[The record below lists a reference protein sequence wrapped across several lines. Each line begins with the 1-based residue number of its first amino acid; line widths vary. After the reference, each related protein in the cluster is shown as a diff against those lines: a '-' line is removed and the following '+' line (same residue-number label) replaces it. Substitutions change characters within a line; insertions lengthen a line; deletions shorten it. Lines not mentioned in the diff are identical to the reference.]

1 MTEKKYLRIAF
12 IDGVATAPSKGSAFG
27 GSASSSCARPPW
39 NHSIAAIPASSRMML
54 TIDHIAA
61 LPVIV
66 LPTSGS
72 CGQLLVYE
80 RSVSPGRSVAAAH
93 EVQKKNAASA
103 SRSAFAGKMP
113 SVIAYWS

>member
-1 MTEKKYLRIAF
+1 
-12 IDGVATAPSKGSAFG
+12 
-27 GSASSSCARPPW
+27 
-39 NHSIAAIPASSRMML
+39 ML

-61 LPVIV
+61 ESVIV

-93 EVQKKNAASA
+93 DVQKKKAVSA
-103 SRSAFAGKMP
+103 SRSAFCGQRAVRHRVLVAQLGERRVVAEQALVVRRP
-113 SVIAYWS
+113 PRGSPRRALATTVTAPLAAS